1 MSYFLFNPK
10 TGSRAEF
17 HAFAD
22 LLAAWFQSPELV
34 MTTVGLTENEKAVI
48 ARLYEQKDT
57 IADSRRVRSSMTA
70 AALRRYPSEEGVVL

>member
-1 MSYFLFNPK
+1 MTYFLYNPK

-22 LLAAWFQSPELV
+22 LLAAWFQTPELV

-48 ARLYEQKDT
+48 ARLYEQKDEL
-57 IADSRRVRSSMTA
+57 ADSQRGRHVTTTRVRYS
-70 AALRRYPSEEGVVL
+70 SEEGVVL

>member
-1 MSYFLFNPK
+1 MNYFLFNPK

-22 LLAAWFQSPELV
+22 LIAAWFQAPELV

-48 ARLYEQKDT
+48 TRLYEQKDEL
-57 IADSRRVRSSMTA
+57 AVSRRKRGVTTTRV
-70 AALRRYPSEEGVVL
+70 RYPSEEGVVL